1 MRSSVI
7 TMSQTQGMLKV
18 IDGGSDAADRE
29 RV

>member
-1 MRSSVI
+1 MRSGVI
-7 TMSQTQGMLKV
+7 TMSQTRDMLKE